1 MGQQSEITKNHM
13 EIYWHD
19 YASSS
24 TEIPITKADLVEKA
38 SVIGRT
44 GLMLLECGTGAWRVR
59 SSMNTLSRALGIT
72 TTADI
77 GLLSIEYTCFDGN
90 HCYTQALC
98 LTNTGVNTSRLNRLE
113 HFVNDF
119 EREGKFMTAE
129 QLHSHLDEI
138 ERIHGLYSPTALGF
152 AAALACGCFTF
163 LLGGGLIEMLFAFC
177 GAGIGNFVR
186 CKLTKHHF
194 TLFLGIAASV
204 CCASL
209 IYAMLLKAAEI
220 LFGIS
225 VQHEAGYICSMLFI
239 IPGFPFITSGI
250 DLAKLDMRSGLERL
264 TYAILVILVATI
276 TAWIM
281 ALLLHLQPVQFPA
294 LSLTLPEEIVF
305 RLLASFGGVFGFS
318 LMFNSPRN
326 LAFCAASIGAVTN
339 TLRLELAGHT
349 GFPPAAAAFV
359 GALLAGLLASRLKN
373 AAGYP
378 RISVTVPSIVI
389 MVPGLY
395 LYRAIYNLG
404 IMSLTESATWFAN
417 AILMIVSLPLG
428 LIFARIITD
437 KTFRYCT

>member
-1 MGQQSEITKNHM
+1 
-13 EIYWHD
+13 
-19 YASSS
+19 
-24 TEIPITKADLVEKA
+24 
-38 SVIGRT
+38 
-44 GLMLLECGTGAWRVR
+44 
-59 SSMNTLSRALGIT
+59 
-72 TTADI
+72 
-77 GLLSIEYTCFDGN
+77 
-90 HCYTQALC
+90 
-98 LTNTGVNTSRLNRLE
+98 
-113 HFVNDF
+113 
-119 EREGKFMTAE
+119 
-129 QLHSHLDEI
+129 
-138 ERIHGLYSPTALGF
+138 
-152 AAALACGCFTF
+152 
-163 LLGGGLIEMLFAFC
+163 
-177 GAGIGNFVR
+177 
-186 CKLTKHHF
+186 
-194 TLFLGIAASV
+194 
-204 CCASL
+204 
-209 IYAMLLKAAEI
+209 
-220 LFGIS
+220 
-225 VQHEAGYICSMLFI
+225 
-239 IPGFPFITSGI
+239 
-250 DLAKLDMRSGLERL
+250 MRSGLERL

-417 AILMIVSLPLG
+417 AILMIVALPLG

>member
-1 MGQQSEITKNHM
+1 MGQRQSEIIKNHM
-13 EIYWHD
+13 EVYWHD
-19 YASSS
+19 YASASKGV
-24 TEIPITKADLVEKA
+24 PITEAGLVEKA

-59 SSMNTLSRALGIT
+59 SSMNTLSRELGVT

-77 GLLSIEYTCFDGN
+77 GLLSIEFTCFDGDQ
-90 HCYTQALC
+90 CYTQSLC

-119 EREGKFMTAE
+119 DREGKFMTGE
-129 QLHSHLDEI
+129 ELHSHLDEI
-138 ERIHGLYSPTALGF
+138 ERIHGLYSPIALGF

-163 LLGGGLIEMLFAFC
+163 LLGGGIVEMLCAFC

-194 TLFLGIAASV
+194 TLFLGITASV
-204 CCASL
+204 CSASL
-209 IYAMLLKAAEI
+209 VYAILLKLAEV
-220 LFGIS
+220 LFAVS
-225 VQHEAGYICSMLFI
+225 AQHEAGYICSMLFI

-264 TYAILVILVATI
+264 AYAILIILVATM

-318 LMFNSPRN
+318 LMFNSPGTWQS
-326 LAFCAASIGAVTN
+326 A
-339 TLRLELAGHT
+339 
-349 GFPPAAAAFV
+349 PP
-359 GALLAGLLASRLKN
+359 L
-373 AAGYP
+373 
-378 RISVTVPSIVI
+378 SV
-389 MVPGLY
+389 
-395 LYRAIYNLG
+395 R
-404 IMSLTESATWFAN
+404 
-417 AILMIVSLPLG
+417 
-428 LIFARIITD
+428 
-437 KTFRYCT
+437 